1 MKKDEQ
7 RYRRIIETTS
17 EGYCLFNQ
25 SAEIIEVNQSLCTM
39 LGYHQEE
46 IMGKKLDDF
55 FDDANLN
62 IFKEERSK
70 NSSTW
75 HRSYE
80 ITLKHK
86 KGRDVFVYFKATTIQ
101 DDITHSWLS
110 FAFIIDMSQRKQ
122 TEKGL
127 QREHETLKNIMDT
140 MEEGVYIVNQQYD
153 IEYINPVIER
163 EFGSIQ
169 GRKCYLYFH
178 NRTEVCPWC
187 KNKAIFAGKSVRWE
201 RYLPKNNKYYDLFD
215 TPIKNADGS
224 LSKLEIFH
232 DITNHKQIE
241 QALLET
247 NAFIDSILRS
257 SINMA
262 IVATDLDFCITYYN
276 PIAEKIFGYPA
287 SAVLGKNVIE
297 IFKTLDSFKFDE
309 ALNILKEEGE
319 YKYNI
324 KQEKPE
330 GTYYLESRISGILD
344 KNNNLIGFLQI
355 SDDVTERQY
364 AEKALR
370 DSEDRLRTVADFTYN
385 WEYWID
391 PKDNFLYVSPSC
403 QRITGYSNEE
413 FQKNPKLLE
422 AIIHPDDLLFFKK
435 HFQQNHV
442 FQEEYPT
449 SFSEFR
455 ITTRNGEI
463 RWLAHVCQPVF
474 DSDGR
479 WLGRRA
485 SNQDITEQKRAEK
498 AREETHKF
506 LEKIMN
512 SATNAI
518 FVLDLEGQFVK
529 INPACSKITGYAELI
544 GQPFSIVLTPETL
557 PKINPQFIKVACNGE
572 TVSQFETEII
582 RQDGSR
588 AIITFSLAPMR
599 EEGQIVSIVGTAE
612 DITARKQTEKALRE
626 SEERFR
632 SFVEQAVDAIFVH
645 DLEGRFID
653 VNLKACESV
662 GYTRQELLNLSVS
675 DIDVGINLE
684 HLKKLWQQMAFGL
697 PLTLETVHRH
707 REGST
712 FQVDARLGLIKWNDS
727 KYILAAA
734 RDISERK
741 QVEETLRK
749 RELQFKMAQ
758 EIANLG
764 SYTVN
769 LTTGEQEWSDQMFE
783 ILSVTQKELS
793 PSYDNF
799 MLFVHPADQDKL
811 AEELSL
817 AFAGKQ
823 PLDSHYR
830 IIRKDGKMRFVHSGG
845 KVEYKPDGKP
855 LWLYGF
861 TQDITERKRAEEK
874 LIVQSKIL
882 ESMAEGV
889 TLADD
894 LGHIFLTNP
903 AFDSMFG
910 YEREEL
916 KGQHISI
923 LYAGPFE
930 KSLELIKEMM
940 ATLKKTAIWQGELKN
955 RKKDGSHFV
964 TYAHISALKISGK
977 PYWVSVQEDITER
990 KQAEEA
996 LKQAIASANSANRAK
1011 SEFLATMSHEI
1022 RTPMNAVIGFSE
1034 LLFISVTDN
1043 KQKSYLESIK
1053 MAGNSLLTLINDIL
1067 DLSKIEARKLEI
1079 QYEVVN
1085 PYTIFNELQNM
1096 FAMTIAEKEIEL
1108 IVDID
1113 PNLPPALLLDGARLR
1128 QVLLNLI
1135 GNAVKF
1141 TEKGYIKL
1149 MAKNSYQTNSYKK
1162 CDFVISVE
1170 DTGIGIAKDQQTIIF
1185 ESFRQQDGQSTRKYG
1200 GTGLGLAITKRL
1212 VEMMKGQISLTSKVG
1227 QGSLFEI
1234 TLHEVNIS
1242 STTNPSGTQD
1252 SSFDLKHITFGKG
1265 LVLVVDDIESNR
1277 NLITEWLSQVALT
1290 VIEASDGQKALILAS
1305 ECHPDMILMDIK
1317 MPMMDGYEATKHL
1330 KENPM
1335 TSDIPII
1342 AFTASQTICENRKLK
1357 EFGFDGYLPKPINW
1371 PDLFD
1376 KLSYYF
1382 KPEKVTKREISMDTV
1397 TNLSPENRAR
1407 LSQLTDILEKEIMPI
1422 WQEMNSVMEMDV
1434 LEEFAEKVIKLGNT
1448 YHIQS
1453 LILYAESV
1461 RELAQTFDI
1470 KNIEE
1475 SLKAFPT
1482 IIEELKGT
1490 LNRAHS

>member
-1 MKKDEQ
+1 MIKTKHTEQALQNNEQ
-7 RYRRIIETTS
+7 RYRPIIETTS

-25 SAEIIEVNQSLCTM
+25 SAEIIEVNQSFCTM

-46 IMGKKLDDF
+46 ILGKKLDDF
-55 FDDANLN
+55 FDDANLK
-62 IFKEERSK
+62 IFKEEFSK
-70 NSSTW
+70 NASTW

-86 KGRDVFVYFKATTIQ
+86 KGRDVFVYLKVTSLK
-101 DDITHSWLS
+101 DDISHSWLS
-110 FAFIIDMSQRKQ
+110 FALITDRRKW

-127 QREHETLKNIMDT
+127 
-140 MEEGVYIVNQQYD
+140 
-153 IEYINPVIER
+153 
-163 EFGSIQ
+163 
-169 GRKCYLYFH
+169 
-178 NRTEVCPWC
+178 
-187 KNKAIFAGKSVRWE
+187 
-201 RYLPKNNKYYDLFD
+201 
-215 TPIKNADGS
+215 
-224 LSKLEIFH
+224 
-232 DITNHKQIE
+232 
-241 QALLET
+241 
-247 NAFIDSILRS
+247 
-257 SINMA
+257 
-262 IVATDLDFCITYYN
+262 
-276 PIAEKIFGYPA
+276 
-287 SAVLGKNVIE
+287 
-297 IFKTLDSFKFDE
+297 
-309 ALNILKEEGE
+309 
-319 YKYNI
+319 
-324 KQEKPE
+324 
-330 GTYYLESRISGILD
+330 
-344 KNNNLIGFLQI
+344 IGFLHL
-355 SDDVTERQY
+355 SDKITERQY

-391 PKDNFLYVSPSC
+391 PKGNFLYVSPSC
-403 QRITGYSNEE
+403 QRISGYSNEE
-413 FQKNPKLLE
+413 FQRNPKLLE
-422 AIIHPDDLLFFKK
+422 EIIHPDDLLSFKK
-435 HFQQNHV
+435 HFQQNHI
-442 FQEEYPT
+442 FKEEYPT
-449 SFSEFR
+449 YFSEFR

-474 DSDGR
+474 DIDGR

-485 SNQDITEQKRAEK
+485 SHQDITEQKRAEK

-518 FVLDLEGQFVK
+518 FVLDLEGQFLK
-529 INPACSKITGYAELI
+529 INPACSKITGYPVEELI
-544 GQPFSIVLTPETL
+544 GQPFSIVFTPETL
-557 PKINPQFIKVACNGE
+557 PKINPQFIKVAFKGE

-582 RQDGSR
+582 RKEGSR
-588 AIITFSLAPMR
+588 AIITFSIAPMR
-599 EEGQIVSIVGTAE
+599 NSGQIVSVVGTAE

-632 SFVEQAVDAIFVH
+632 SLVEQAVDAIFVH
-645 DLEGRFID
+645 DLEGRFVD

-662 GYTRQELLNLSVS
+662 GYTRQELLKLSIS
-675 DIDVGINLE
+675 DIDIGINLE
-684 HLKKLWQQMAFGL
+684 HLKKLWQQMAFGI
-697 PLTLETVHRH
+697 PIMLEGVRRH

-712 FQVDARLGLIKWNDS
+712 FQVDVRLGLIKWNDS
-727 KYILAAA
+727 KYILSAA

-749 RELQFKMAQ
+749 RDLQFKMAQ

-769 LTTGEQEWSDQMFE
+769 LTTGEQEWSDQMFQ
-783 ILSVTQKELS
+783 ILGVTQKEVS

-811 AEELSL
+811 AEELQA
-817 AFAGKQ
+817 AFGGKKS
-823 PLDSHYR
+823 LDSHYR
-830 IIRKDGKMRFVHSGG
+830 IIRKEGNMRFVHSGG
-845 KVEYKPDGKP
+845 KVEYNPDGKP

-894 LGHIFLTNP
+894 LGQIFLTNP

-923 LYAGPFE
+923 LHAGPFE
-930 KSLELIKEMM
+930 KSIQIIKEMM
-940 ATLKKTAIWQGELKN
+940 AILKKTAVWQGEIKN
-955 RKKDGSHFV
+955 RKKDGSLFI
-964 TYAHISALKISGK
+964 TYAHISALEISGK

-1022 RTPMNAVIGFSE
+1022 RTPMNAIIGFSE
-1034 LLFISVTDN
+1034 LLSSLITD
-1043 KQKSYLESIK
+1043 KRQKSYLESIK

-1113 PNLPPALLLDGARLR
+1113 QNLPPALLLDGVRVR

-1149 MAKNSYQTNSYKK
+1149 TAKNSYKTKPYTKF
-1162 CDFVISVE
+1162 DFVISVE

-1234 TLHEVNIS
+1234 TLHDVNIS
-1242 STTNPSGTQD
+1242 ATANPSETQEC
-1252 SSFDLKHITFGKG
+1252 SFYLKNMTFGKG

-1277 NLITEWLSQVALT
+1277 NIINEWLSQVALS
-1290 VIEASDGQKALILAS
+1290 VIEASDGQKALRLAS
-1305 ECHPDMILMDIK
+1305 ECHPDIILMDIK
-1317 MPMMDGYEATKHL
+1317 MPLMDGYEATRRL

-1342 AFTASQTICENRKLK
+1342 AFTASHTIGENRKLK

-1376 KLSYYF
+1376 KLSDYF
-1382 KPEKVTKREISMDTV
+1382 KPKNETETLIDILS
-1397 TNLSPENRAR
+1397 NISPENRAR
-1407 LSQLTDILEKEIMPI
+1407 LPQLTDILEKEIMPI

-1434 LEEFAEKVIKLGNT
+1434 LEEFAEKVIKLGNA
-1448 YHIQS
+1448 YHIQC
-1453 LILYAESV
+1453 LILYAEKV
-1461 RELAQTFDI
+1461 RELAQNFDI
-1470 KNIEE
+1470 RNIEE

-1482 IIEELKGT
+1482 IIKELKDT
-1490 LNRAHS
+1490 LNQQETKITTTG

>member
-1 MKKDEQ
+1 MIKTKHTEQALQNNEQ
-7 RYRRIIETTS
+7 RDRPIIETTS

-25 SAEIIEVNQSLCTM
+25 SAEIIEVNQSFCTM

-46 IMGKKLDDF
+46 ILGKKLDDF
-55 FDDANLN
+55 LDDANLK
-62 IFKEERSK
+62 IFKEEFSK
-70 NSSTW
+70 KASTS

-86 KGRDVFVYFKATTIQ
+86 KGRDVFVYLKVTSLK
-101 DDITHSWLS
+101 DDTTHSWLS
-110 FAFIIDMSQRKQ
+110 FALITDRRKQ

-127 QREHETLKNIMDT
+127 
-140 MEEGVYIVNQQYD
+140 
-153 IEYINPVIER
+153 
-163 EFGSIQ
+163 
-169 GRKCYLYFH
+169 
-178 NRTEVCPWC
+178 
-187 KNKAIFAGKSVRWE
+187 
-201 RYLPKNNKYYDLFD
+201 
-215 TPIKNADGS
+215 
-224 LSKLEIFH
+224 
-232 DITNHKQIE
+232 
-241 QALLET
+241 
-247 NAFIDSILRS
+247 
-257 SINMA
+257 
-262 IVATDLDFCITYYN
+262 
-276 PIAEKIFGYPA
+276 
-287 SAVLGKNVIE
+287 
-297 IFKTLDSFKFDE
+297 
-309 ALNILKEEGE
+309 
-319 YKYNI
+319 
-324 KQEKPE
+324 
-330 GTYYLESRISGILD
+330 
-344 KNNNLIGFLQI
+344 IGFLHL
-355 SDDVTERQY
+355 SDEITEREY

-391 PKDNFLYVSPSC
+391 PKGNFLYVSPSC
-403 QRITGYSNEE
+403 QRISGYSNEE
-413 FQKNPKLLE
+413 FQRNPKLLE
-422 AIIHPDDLLFFKK
+422 EIIHPDDLLSFKK
-435 HFQQNHV
+435 HFQQNHI
-442 FQEEYPT
+442 FKEEYPT
-449 SFSEFR
+449 YFSEFR

-474 DSDGR
+474 DIDGR

-485 SNQDITEQKRAEK
+485 SHQDITEQKRAEK

-518 FVLDLEGQFVK
+518 FVLDLEGQFLK
-529 INPACSKITGYAELI
+529 INPACSKITGYPVEELI
-544 GQPFSIVLTPETL
+544 GQPFSIVFTPETL
-557 PKINPQFIKVACNGE
+557 PKINPQFIKVAFKGE

-582 RQDGSR
+582 RKEGSR
-588 AIITFSLAPMR
+588 AIITFSIAPMR
-599 EEGQIVSIVGTAE
+599 NSGQIVSIVGTAE

-632 SFVEQAVDAIFVH
+632 SLVEQAVDAIFVH
-645 DLEGRFID
+645 DLEGRFVD

-662 GYTRQELLNLSVS
+662 GYTRQELLNLSIS
-675 DIDVGINLE
+675 DIDIGINLE
-684 HLKKLWQQMAFGL
+684 DLKKLWQQMAFGI
-697 PLTLETVHRH
+697 PIMLEGVHRH

-712 FQVDARLGLIKWNDS
+712 FQVDVRLGLIKWNDS
-727 KYILAAA
+727 KYILASA

-749 RELQFKMAQ
+749 RDLQFKMAQ

-769 LTTGEQEWSDQMFE
+769 LTTGEQEWSDQMFK
-783 ILSVTQKELS
+783 ILGVTQKELS

-811 AEELSL
+811 AEELQA
-817 AFAGKQ
+817 AFTGKKS
-823 PLDSHYR
+823 LDSHYR
-830 IIRKDGKMRFVHSGG
+830 IIRKEGNMRFVHSGG
-845 KVEYKPDGKP
+845 KVEYNPDGKP

-894 LGHIFLTNP
+894 LGHIFLTNS

-923 LYAGPFE
+923 LHAGPFE
-930 KSLELIKEMM
+930 KSIQLIKEMM
-940 ATLKKTAIWQGELKN
+940 AILKKTAVWQGELKN
-955 RKKDGSHFV
+955 RKKDGSLFI
-964 TYAHISALKISGK
+964 TYAHISALEISGK

-1022 RTPMNAVIGFSE
+1022 RTPMNAIIGFSE
-1034 LLFISVTDN
+1034 LLSSLITD
-1043 KQKSYLESIK
+1043 KRQKSYLESIK

-1067 DLSKIEARKLEI
+1067 DLSKIESRKLEI

-1085 PYTIFNELQNM
+1085 PYSIFNELQNM

-1113 PNLPPALLLDGARLR
+1113 QNLPPALLLDGVRVR

-1149 MAKNSYQTNSYKK
+1149 TAKNSYKTKPYTKF
-1162 CDFVISVE
+1162 DFIISVE

-1212 VEMMKGQISLTSKVG
+1212 VEMMKGQISLTSKVD

-1234 TLHEVNIS
+1234 TLHDVKIS
-1242 STTNPSGTQD
+1242 ATANPNETQEC
-1252 SSFDLKHITFGKG
+1252 SFDLKNMTFGKG

-1277 NLITEWLSQVALT
+1277 NIINEWLSQVALS
-1290 VIEASDGQKALILAS
+1290 VIQASDGQKALRLAS
-1305 ECHPDMILMDIK
+1305 ECHPDIILMDIK
-1317 MPMMDGYEATKHL
+1317 MPMMDGYEATRRL

-1342 AFTASQTICENRKLK
+1342 AFTASHTIGENRKLK

-1376 KLSYYF
+1376 KLSDYF
-1382 KPEKVTKREISMDTV
+1382 KPKNETETLIDILS
-1397 TNLSPENRAR
+1397 NISPENRAR
-1407 LSQLTDILEKEIMPI
+1407 LPQLTDVLEKEIMPI
-1422 WQEMNSVMEMDV
+1422 WQEMNSVMEIDV
-1434 LEEFAEKVIKLGNT
+1434 LEEFAEKVIKLGNA
-1448 YHIQS
+1448 YHIEC
-1453 LILYAESV
+1453 LILYAEKV
-1461 RELAQTFDI
+1461 RELAQNFDI
-1470 KNIEE
+1470 RNIEE
-1475 SLKAFPT
+1475 SLKAFP
-1482 IIEELKGT
+1482 IIIKELKDT
-1490 LNRAHS
+1490 LNQQETKITTTG